1 MRIMATHESE
11 YYDIIGEWLIR
22 EKGCQKNEYSKGYAK
37 EVELFGNT
45 RVDVFGLNY
54 TFYDGNYSYNLFKF
68 NGYAVEVK
76 HTPLDAVNDIGKI
89 AGIYLPKMREPTP
102 TRLINGLHTIK
113 YYIAFNGDSTP
124 QDLLTLCSLLTQCR
138 NVGVGILRL
147 HENDVGQIDIQEE
160 LAPKEHSLPAISNR
174 DQQSPGIFEE
184 ALRETTCVNRVIEDP
199 SKLFEE
205 CLRPKLVAVAR
216 RRALEHALGYCSAP
230 EGREALDYLF
240 EQVITNNPKV
250 TAEGRGKR
258 DHEDMVAIVFR
269 DSGEQVLQMEM
280 KLNYFYIDTMD
291 GKRYRVMSKNE
302 VLGFSGEPG
311 VSYTID
317 LPKLIETEIKPRLKA

>member
-1 MRIMATHESE
+1 MATHESE

-54 TFYDGNYSYNLFKF
+54 TFYDGNSSYNSFKF

-76 HTPLDAVNDIGKI
+76 HTPLDAVNGIGKI
-89 AGIYLPKMREPTP
+89 TEIYLPKMRELTSK
-102 TRLINGLHTIK
+102 RLINGLHTIK

-124 QDLLTLCSLLTQCR
+124 QDLLTQCR
-138 NVGVGILRL
+138 NAGVGILRL

-160 LAPKEHSLPAISNR
+160 LAPKEHSLPAISDR
-174 DQQSPGIFEE
+174 DQQKPRIFER
-184 ALRETTCVNRVIEDP
+184 ALSETTCINRVIENP
-199 SKLFEE
+199 RKLFEE
-205 CLRPKLVAVAR
+205 CLRPKLVEVAR
-216 RRALEHALGYCSAP
+216 RSALEHALGYCSAP

-250 TAEGRGKR
+250 TAEVRGNWYN
-258 DHEDMVAIVFR
+258 ENMIAIISR
-269 DSGEQVLQMEM
+269 NSGEQVLQIDM
-280 KLNYFYIDTMD
+280 KHKYFYIDTMD
-291 GKRYRVMSKNE
+291 GKRYRVVSKNE
-302 VLGFSGEPG
+302 VICFSDEPG
-311 VSYTID
+311 VTSTID
-317 LPKLIETEIKPRLKA
+317 LPKLIEIEIEPRLKA